1 MTNASAFH
9 MSSVVVL
16 FIYKKCTC
24 IGVCVR
30 VCECVKCGMYSHVT
44 AGYLFA
50 LNAASSSAAV
60 DAAYACKGNK
70 FITHPMDAFAF

>member
-1 MTNASAFH
+1 MC
-9 MSSVVVL
+9 L
-16 FIYKKCTC
+16 
-24 IGVCVR
+24 
-30 VCECVKCGMYSHVT
+30 CECVKCGMYSHVT